1 MLAASFSSFINCC
14 WWVPSWPLKDNLL
27 MFRGNLVNKRWKVK
41 GEVNKHTD
49 FINSASETGDKERCS
64 AFNLS
69 MLLSSTDT
77 TPCARDCRGLSAN
90 HAQLP
95 HGHAKA
101 RSLPT
106 PPPQPAP
113 RSSSGCNKAQYCS
126 SQLFFS
132 TLRSLAALPWANNL
146 LLLGTRIFVAG
157 SIFQRFAFLAKLWGW
172 ILSCTL
178 NLLGTASGDRQ
189 LM

>member
-14 WWVPSWPLKDNLL
+14 WRVPSWPLKDNLL
-27 MFRGNLVNKRWKVK
+27 MLRGNMVNKRWKIK
-41 GEVNKHTD
+41 GKVNKHTG
-49 FINSASETGDKERCS
+49 FINSVSEVGDKERCS

-69 MLLSSTDT
+69 TLPSGTDSAL
-77 TPCARDCRGLSAN
+77 CVCDCRGLSAN
-90 HAQLP
+90 PARLP
-95 HGHAKA
+95 HRRAEA
-101 RSLPT
+101 RSLP
-106 PPPQPAP
+106 PPRPAP

-132 TLRSLAALPWANNL
+132 ILRSLAALLWANNL
-146 LLLGTRIFVAG
+146 LLLGTHIFVAG
-157 SIFQRFAFLAKLWGW
+157 NIFQRFAFLAKLWGW

-178 NLLGTASGDRQ
+178 NLLGTVSGDRQ